1 MKRRFPIVR
10 RFARGGVTVTLRHAG
25 GSVLKH
31 PLWPDWYF
39 EDITFIPPG
48 FFKKNKIKY
57 LICDIDNTLVT
68 YADPTPTP
76 TVHAFFALLEREGVK
91 LAFAS
96 NNSKKRVKTFAD
108 GTGYPAI
115 YGAGKPFG
123 RGVRKAMNAMGAEL
137 DSCAM
142 MGDQLLTDGL
152 AALHRGM
159 RMILVNPIKTDDK
172 KNTIFRVKRRMERP
186 IMRGYLKRHRIN
198 DPVPWKNLKKYEK
211 E

>member
-1 MKRRFPIVR
+1 M
-10 RFARGGVTVTLRHAG
+10 
-25 GSVLKH
+25 KH
-31 PLWPDWYF
+31 PLWPDFYF

-48 FFKKNKIKY
+48 FFRNNKIKY
-57 LICDIDNTLVT
+57 LICDIDNTPVT

-76 TVHAFFALLEREGVK
+76 KVLSFFEMLEDEGVK

-123 RGVRKAMNAMGAEL
+123 RGVRKAMDAMGAEL
-137 DSCAM
+137 GSCAM

-159 RMILVNPIKTDDK
+159 RMILVNPINTDEK
-172 KNTIFRVKRRMERP
+172 KNIVFRVKRRMERP
-186 IMRGYLKRHRIN
+186 IMRGYLKHHAIN
-198 DPVPWKNLKKYEK
+198 DAKPWKNLKKHEK

>member
-1 MKRRFPIVR
+1 M
-10 RFARGGVTVTLRHAG
+10 
-25 GSVLKH
+25 KH
-31 PLWPDWYF
+31 PLWPDFYF

-48 FFKKNKIKY
+48 FFKMNKIKY

-68 YADPTPTP
+68 YADATPTP
-76 TVHAFFALLEREGVK
+76 KALSFFKTLENEGVK

-96 NNSKKRVKTFAD
+96 NNSKQRVKTFAD

-123 RGVRKAMNAMGAEL
+123 KGVKRAMKEMGADL

-142 MGDQLLTDGL
+142 LGDQLLTDGL
-152 AALHRGM
+152 AARHRGI
-159 RMILVNPIKTDDK
+159 RMILVNPIKTDEK
-172 KNTIFRVKRRMERP
+172 KNLIFRVKRGLERP
-186 IMRGYLKRHRIN
+186 IMRGYLKKHTIN
-198 DPVPWKNLKKYEK
+198 DPVPWKIHKKHKK